1 MTIVDPR
8 IKENPE
14 FYKSINSRSRKSS
27 DLTLF
32 DDGSELVVVISEEEV
47 VEEGGNGDHSQIEK
61 NPVEDYSIKNKIS
74 RRKKW
79 FILSIV
85 ALQGFIGPLTSS
97 IYVPA
102 IAQVRESFGA
112 TTTSINA
119 TISLYVFVMGFA
131 PLLWASL
138 SERHGRR
145 AVYLLSSLLYVMT
158 TIGCAL
164 SDRVSLFIALRAF
177 QAIGASASQAV
188 GAGTITDLF
197 EVHERGNAMG
207 LFLLGALIGPV
218 LGPILG
224 GFINEFMSWRYIF
237 WLLAALG
244 GITFILILF
253 FLPETSSMIL
263 KRRAENLKIKKDTK
277 YTKHYP
283 EKTSHFK
290 LKNEEKAS
298 TSMLRPFK
306 LIVKPVVILSTT
318 PYSIAYGFMYFVIA
332 SLPHQLQSQYNL
344 SSYQIG
350 LSYLANGIGNAMGAF
365 FSGKLADRA
374 LEKSADHLLEARLSP
389 MWFGIFLLPVGQLI
403 YGWCVQLQIHI
414 AATLTG
420 LFLLGLGVGVVQTP
434 ANTYVVDSYQKH
446 SASVMGA
453 ANLMRCISAGC
464 TPLVAPTLIDN
475 IGNGWS
481 LTILAVISLL
491 SGTCIFLVQRYGQHW
506 REQFNHKKQNA
517 S

>member
-1 MTIVDPR
+1 MTIIDPP
-8 IKENPE
+8 IKETTD
-14 FYKSINSRSRKSS
+14 FYKALGARSRNSCE
-27 DLTLF
+27 LTLF
-32 DDGSELVVVISEEEV
+32 DDESDLVVMVSEDEDV
-47 VEEGGNGDHSQIEK
+47 DYSREK
-61 NPVEDYSIKNKIS
+61 QAPANYSIKDKIS

-79 FILSIV
+79 LILSIV

-102 IAQVRESFGA
+102 IAQVRESF
-112 TTTSINA
+112 TTSMTAINA

-145 AVYLLSSLLYVMT
+145 AVYLLSTLLYVVS

-164 SDRVSLFIALRAF
+164 SQKVSVFIALRAF
-177 QAIGASASQAV
+177 QATGASASQAV

-197 EVHERGNAMG
+197 DVHERGNAMG

-237 WLLAALG
+237 WFLSIMG
-244 GITFILILF
+244 GVTFFLILF
-253 FLPETSSMIL
+253 FLPETSAIIL
-263 KRRAENLKIKKDTK
+263 KRRAEYLKMRKEMKEQTEKEQRSQIKMN
-277 YTKHYP
+277 
-283 EKTSHFK
+283 
-290 LKNEEKAS
+290 NEHTS
-298 TSMLRPFK
+298 TSIWRPFK
-306 LIVKPVVILSTT
+306 LMVKPAVIISTT

-332 SLPHQLQSQYNL
+332 SLPHQLQSQYHF

-350 LSYLANGIGNAMGAF
+350 LAYLANGIGNALGAF
-365 FSGKLADRA
+365 VSGKLADRA
-374 LEKSADHLLEARLSP
+374 LAKSVDNRLESRLSP
-389 MWFGIFLLPVGQLI
+389 MWFGILLLPVGQLI
-403 YGWCVQLQIHI
+403 YGWCVEMKIHI

-434 ANTYVVDSYQKH
+434 ANTYIVDSYQKH
-446 SASVMGA
+446 SASVMSA
-453 ANLMRCISAGC
+453 ANLMRCVSAGC
-464 TPLVAPTLIDN
+464 TPLVAPTLIGH

-481 LTILAVISLL
+481 LTILAVISIL
-491 SGTCIFLVQRYGQHW
+491 SGICVFLVQRYGQHW
-506 REQFNHKKQNA
+506 RAQTSSK
-517 S
+517 

>member
-1 MTIVDPR
+1 
-8 IKENPE
+8 
-14 FYKSINSRSRKSS
+14 
-27 DLTLF
+27 
-32 DDGSELVVVISEEEV
+32 
-47 VEEGGNGDHSQIEK
+47 
-61 NPVEDYSIKNKIS
+61 
-74 RRKKW
+74 RKKW

-102 IAQVRESFGA
+102 IAQVRESFN
-112 TTTSINA
+112 TSVTAINA

-145 AVYLLSSLLYVMT
+145 AVYLLSTLLYVLS

-164 SDRVSLFIALRAF
+164 SQKVSLFIALRAL
-177 QAIGASASQAV
+177 QATGASASQAV

-197 EVHERGNAMG
+197 DVHERGNAMG

-237 WLLAALG
+237 WFLAIMG
-244 GITFILILF
+244 GVTFFLILF
-253 FLPETSSMIL
+253 FLPETSAVIL
-263 KRRAENLKIKKDTK
+263 KKRADYLKMKKEMKQNTEKKQQTLINLN
-277 YTKHYP
+277 
-283 EKTSHFK
+283 
-290 LKNEEKAS
+290 NEHAS
-298 TSMLRPFK
+298 TSILRPFK
-306 LIVKPVVILSTT
+306 LMVKPAVIISTT

-332 SLPHQLQSQYNL
+332 SLPHQLQSQYNF

-350 LSYLANGIGNAMGAF
+350 LAYLANGIGNALGAF
-365 FSGKLADRA
+365 VSGKLSDRA
-374 LEKSADHLLEARLSP
+374 LAKSVDGRLESRLSP
-389 MWFGIFLLPVGQLI
+389 MWFGILLLPIGQLM
-403 YGWCVQLQIHI
+403 YGWCVEVKVHI

-434 ANTYVVDSYQKH
+434 ANTYIVDSYQKH

-453 ANLMRCISAGC
+453 ANLMRCVSAGC
-464 TPLVAPTLIDN
+464 TPLVAPTLIGH

-481 LTILAVISLL
+481 LTILAVISTL
-491 SGTCIFLVQRYGQHW
+491 SGICVFLVQRYGQHW
-506 REQFNHKKQNA
+506 RAQTSSK
-517 S
+517 

>member
-1 MTIVDPR
+1 MTIVDPP
-8 IKENPE
+8 IKESAD
-14 FYKSINSRSRKSS
+14 FYKNINSRSGKSTEVIFS
-27 DLTLF
+27 DDEPDL
-32 DDGSELVVVISEEEV
+32 LVTVPEEEIAR
-47 VEEGGNGDHSQIEK
+47 ERGKDYQFEIDKDSIE
-61 NPVEDYSIKNKIS
+61 DFSIK
-74 RRKKW
+74 
-79 FILSIV
+79 
-85 ALQGFIGPLTSS
+85 
-97 IYVPA
+97 VPA
-102 IAQVRESFGA
+102 IAQVKESFKA
-112 TTTSINA
+112 TMTSINS

-145 AVYLLSSLLYVMT
+145 AVYLLSSLLYIIS

-197 EVHERGNAMG
+197 EVYERGNAMG

-237 WLLAALG
+237 WFLSGLG
-244 GITFILILF
+244 GITFVLILF
-253 FLPETSSMIL
+253 FLPETSSIIL
-263 KRRAENLKIKKDTK
+263 KKRADYLQMKNNIKYAEKYQGQKPYLK
-277 YTKHYP
+277 P
-283 EKTSHFK
+283 
-290 LKNEEKAS
+290 KNEENTSK
-298 TSMLRPFK
+298 SMLRPFK
-306 LIVKPVVILSTT
+306 LMVKPIVILSTT

-332 SLPHQLQSQYNL
+332 SLPHQLQSQYNF

-374 LEKSADHLLEARLSP
+374 LEKSVDHILEARLSP

-403 YGWCVQLQIHI
+403 YGWCVQLHIHI
-414 AATLTG
+414 VATLTG

-434 ANTYVVDSYQKH
+434 ANTYIVDAYQKH

-453 ANLMRCISAGC
+453 ANLMRCVSAGC
-464 TPLVAPTLIDN
+464 TPLVAPTLIES

-481 LTILAVISLL
+481 LTILAIISLL
-491 SGTCIFLVQRYGQHW
+491 SGACIFLAQRYGQHW
-506 REQFNHKKQNA
+506 R
-517 S
+517 